1 MGRNDKHQKRQN
13 TRKAYSYLR
22 FSTPEQSKGD
32 SYRRQRAMAEDYAA
46 RHGLEL
52 DRELTFD
59 DVGISGFRGQNAEGG
74 KLAFFL
80 EAVRS
85 GQVPQGSV
93 LLVEQL
99 DRLSR
104 LPPRKALRVLEDIVD
119 AGVNLVTL
127 NDGREYTVG
136 SLDSDP
142 MDLMVS
148 ILTFMRANEESVAK
162 SKRLKAAWE
171 QKRLEVLKGKP
182 ITERIPAWLEV
193 SEDRQRFSV
202 IEERAAVVRDIFAQ
216 TLEGW
221 GQHRIASR
229 LNEEGVAPWG
239 RGQFW
244 HRSYVSKILR
254 NPAVIGTF
262 QPHLSEYDGTKKRRV
277 PLDPVEGYYP
287 AVVPEETFREAHALR
302 EVRKAPQ
309 RGRHAHTPITNLL
322 AGLAECPKCGS
333 TMTRVNKG
341 KRSKPTLVCARAK
354 TGAGCEYHSVP
365 YAKVED
371 ALVRA
376 LPPRLRDLEG
386 ATGADSTLDDEI
398 AGAEELVDQ
407 LREEVRNLLDNL
419 SHGHSPMIA
428 QEAREKE
435 QRLDAALEGLRS
447 RQERREA
454 ATGLTVQA
462 RVEKAL
468 GALERSPEA
477 LDVATANQCL
487 RSLFSKA
494 VIKYDIGHL
503 EMEWT
508 HGGHL
513 RVPYSH
519 NFTKW
524 PEPGW
529 QWQAKEQKNGD

>member
-1 MGRNDKHQKRQN
+1 MDSKDDYQERQPS
-13 TRKAYSYLR
+13 RKAFSYLR

-32 SYRRQRAMAEDYAA
+32 SYRRQRAMAEAYAA
-46 RHGLEL
+46 KHGLEL

-59 DVGISGFRGQNAEGG
+59 DVGISGFRGQNAEAG

-80 EAVRS
+80 EAVKS

-119 AGVNLVTL
+119 AGVDLVTL
-127 NDGREYTVG
+127 NDNREYTVG
-136 SLDSDP
+136 SLDNDP

-148 ILTFMRANEESVAK
+148 ILTFMRANEESVTK
-162 SKRLKAAWE
+162 SKRLKAVWE
-171 QKRLEVLKGKP
+171 QKRLEMLEGKP

-202 IEERAAVVRDIFAQ
+202 IEERAAIVRSIFAR
-216 TLEGW
+216 TLGGW
-221 GQHRIASR
+221 GQHRIASE
-229 LNEEGVAPWG
+229 LNEGHVAPWG

-277 PLDPVEGYYP
+277 PLEPVEGYYP
-287 AVVPEETFREAHALR
+287 AVVAEETFREAQALR

-341 KRSKPTLVCARAK
+341 KRSKPYLVCTKAK
-354 TGAGCEYHSVP
+354 TGADCEYRSVP
-365 YAKVED
+365 YGNIEMS
-371 ALVRA
+371 LVHG
-376 LPPRLRDLEG
+376 LPPRLGELEG
-386 ATGADSTLDDEI
+386 ATGTDSMLDDEI
-398 AGAEELVDQ
+398 MQAEELADQ
-407 LREEVRNLLDNL
+407 RRREARNLLDNL

-428 QEAREKE
+428 LELREKE
-435 QRLDAALEGLRS
+435 LELGDAQAALEALL
-447 RQERREA
+447 ERREV

-462 RVEKAL
+462 RIER
-468 GALERSPEA
+468 ALEA
-477 LDVATANQCL
+477 LEPPSGELNIADANQRL
-487 RSLFSKA
+487 RALFSKA
-494 VIKYDIGHL
+494 VVQYDIGHVEL
-503 EMEWT
+503 EWT
-508 HGGHL
+508 HGGCL
-513 RVPYSH
+513 RVPYH
-519 NFTKW
+519 NFKKG
-524 PEPGW
+524 PETGW
-529 QWQAKEQKNGD
+529 QWQVEEDQSDD

>member
-1 MGRNDKHQKRQN
+1 MDQNDKTQERQP

-22 FSTPEQSKGD
+22 FSTPEQRKGD
-32 SYRRQRAMAEDYAA
+32 SYRRQQSMAEAYAVQ
-46 RHGLEL
+46 HGLEL
-52 DRELTFD
+52 DRELTFE
-59 DVGISGFRGQNAEGG
+59 DVGVSAYRGQNADAGR
-74 KLAFFL
+74 LAYFV

-85 GQVPQGSV
+85 GQVPQGSL

-104 LPPRKALRVLEDIVD
+104 LTALRALDVLRGITSE
-119 AGVNLVTL
+119 GVGVVTL
-127 NDGREYTVG
+127 NDGKVYTQE
-136 SLDSDP
+136 SLEGLP
-142 MDLMVS
+142 MDLILT
-148 ILTFMRANEESVAK
+148 ILTFTRANEESATK

-171 QKRLEVLKGKP
+171 QKRIELLKGKP

-202 IEERAAVVRDIFAQ
+202 IEKRAAIVRDIFER
-216 TLEGW
+216 TLGGW
-221 GQHRIASR
+221 GQHRIASQ
-229 LNEEGVAPWG
+229 LNQDNVDPWG

-287 AVVPEETFREAHALR
+287 AVVAEETFREAQALR

-322 AGLAECPKCGS
+322 AGLAECPKCGA

-341 KRSKPTLVCARAK
+341 KRSKPSLVCARAK
-354 TGAGCEYHSVP
+354 TGAGCEYRSVP
-365 YAKVED
+365 YAQVEA

-386 ATGADSTLDDEI
+386 ATGADSQLDDEI
-398 AGAEELVDQ
+398 GDTEERVDQ
-407 LREEVRNLLDNL
+407 LREQARNLLDNL

-435 QRLDAALEGLRS
+435 QELETALADLRGLL
-447 RQERREA
+447 ERREA

-462 RVEKAL
+462 RVDKAL
-468 GALERSPEA
+468 EALEVPLED
-477 LDVATANQCL
+477 LDVAVANQRL
-487 RSLFSKA
+487 RALFSKA
-494 VIKYDIGHL
+494 VIDYELGDVEL
-503 EMEWT
+503 AWT
-508 HGGHL
+508 HGGYL
-513 RVPYSH
+513 SLPYSH

-529 QWQAKEQKNGD
+529 QWQAEEPENAD